1 MGERAKVD
9 ILKERLISFTQIN
22 CTNKELYEGSS
33 PHWFSV
39 PNSCVL
45 HYLKCR
51 ECPFRLSFSMTL
63 SRELGRPLSRK
74 LLQPMRLLCL
84 QRQQSLN
91 PQTKSSGRWNAAVG
105 VMSEERK

>member
-22 CTNKELYEGSS
+22 CTNKELYEESS

-45 HYLKCR
+45 HYLK
-51 ECPFRLSFSMTL
+51 FNINFS
-63 SRELGRPLSRK
+63 K
-74 LLQPMRLLCL
+74 LENYYLKN
-84 QRQQSLN
+84 S
-91 PQTKSSGRWNAAVG
+91 
-105 VMSEERK
+105 